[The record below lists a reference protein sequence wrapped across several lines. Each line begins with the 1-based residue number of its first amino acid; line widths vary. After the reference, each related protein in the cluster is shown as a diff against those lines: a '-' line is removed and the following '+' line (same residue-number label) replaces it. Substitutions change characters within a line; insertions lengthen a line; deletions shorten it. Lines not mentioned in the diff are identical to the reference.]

1 MSSKQQAAASSSAG
15 PFLGPRVTG
24 VPKSR
29 KKNGIP
35 LCGMVYRTFLGDNF
49 FSVGPPPVGN
59 GDLVGF
65 WPVLGLGHLE
75 KFWAWAKNR
84 KTQFPGA
91 RGTFGE
97 KNVATLSGMVF
108 CNFLRNKFSA
118 VGPPLVGNGD
128 LVEFWPVLV
137 LGT

>member
-1 MSSKQQAAASSSAG
+1 MLPRYLGWFSATVSG
-15 PFLGPRVTG
+15 T
-24 VPKSR
+24 
-29 KKNGIP
+29 
-35 LCGMVYRTFLGDNF
+35 TFCV
-49 FSVGPPPVGN
+49 VGPPPVEN
-59 GDLVGF
+59 GDLVGC